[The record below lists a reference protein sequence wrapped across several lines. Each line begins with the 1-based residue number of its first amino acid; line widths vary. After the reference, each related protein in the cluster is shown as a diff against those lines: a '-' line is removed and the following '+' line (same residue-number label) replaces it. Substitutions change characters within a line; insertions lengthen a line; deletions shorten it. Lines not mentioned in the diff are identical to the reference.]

1 MNVVKDVDQA
11 IALKN
16 ISPNMSRFY
25 DVANFFVW
33 HPERVWGIGAI
44 FLALFVVSF
53 LTSRYVVGGGRG
65 WQSWPL
71 LVPAIGWAVFGLL
84 ELSCKI
90 EKANIRIDLFVTW
103 PTILGVTAVC
113 GLWWSVSFL
122 ISLFRR
128 VEDRMNG

>member
-1 MNVVKDVDQA
+1 M
-11 IALKN
+11 
-16 ISPNMSRFY
+16 SPNITRFY

-33 HPERVWGIGAI
+33 HPERAWSVAAI
-44 FLALFVVSF
+44 FFALSVVSF
-53 LTSRYVVGGGRG
+53 VTSRYVTQKGRG

-103 PTILGVTAVC
+103 PTIIGLTAVVSIWWGVFHLI
-113 GLWWSVSFL
+113 GLL
-122 ISLFRR
+122 RR
-128 VEDRMNG
+128 VEEYDK